1 MHCKLLSKDL
11 LNRRFRGKSHQEV
24 GTMAKQPSG
33 ERPQRNRKT
42 SFGKLVNG
50 EIKKSFRSG
59 KLAIAP
65 LKIPKFALVS
75 SLA

>member
-1 MHCKLLSKDL
+1 VSVHREIARL
-11 LNRRFRGKSHQEV
+11 
-24 GTMAKQPSG
+24 P
-33 ERPQRNRKT
+33 
-42 SFGKLVNG
+42 FGKLVNG
-50 EIKKSFRSG
+50 VFKKPYRSG